1 MHASDDDCIIE
12 ASKLLF
18 NDENLVKYFTILFDH
33 YLYSLTLDP
42 FYLKYKDKL
51 SQINSLLSN
60 LSDYKYLDDVT
71 DMALSNRYI
80 ACLFYILYFPSLNY
94 LYDGEVKFSSEEK
107 EILGSLNSS
116 SIIKRFIDLSSGP
129 FPDKTKTINK
139 EKLKAAQEI
148 FIKNNNERLKA
159 MNLSINRLE
168 DENEQLKQRIEKAN
182 KIWDENKKIKE
193 ENEKLKLMLKKLGVN
208 ELPMVSSSTDKDLP
222 AQSQD
227 ASLDESGAIPV
238 SSSKIQMM
246 TELSTPSKN
255 NMDHTRSYA
264 HTFRERGRFGSHPS
278 HDDFGDESEP

>member
-1 MHASDDDCIIE
+1 MNAFDDDCIIE
-12 ASKLLF
+12 ASKLVF
-18 NDENLVKYFTILFDH
+18 NDKNLVRYFTMLFFD
-33 YLYSLTLDP
+33 YRCSLSHDYRDSD
-42 FYLKYKDKL
+42 YLKYKDKL
-51 SQINSLLSN
+51 SQINSLLSSGCLPDN
-60 LSDYKYLDDVT
+60 ITY
-71 DMALSNRYI
+71 MALSNRYI
-80 ACLFYILYFPSLNY
+80 ACLFYILYFPLLDYSY
-94 LYDGEVKFSSEEK
+94 GRKTKFSSEER
-107 EILGSLNSS
+107 EILGLIDNSS
-116 SIIKRFIDLSSGP
+116 IMKQFIDMSSWP
-129 FPDKTKTINK
+129 FFDKTKTINK
-139 EKLKAAQEI
+139 EKMKAAQENI
-148 FIKNNNERLKA
+148 IKNNNELLKA

-168 DENEQLKQRIEKAN
+168 EENEQLKKRIERAN